1 MSLSAIKGKK
11 LIVVAATLIFSGLV
25 ISLVS
30 IANETNTTI
39 ATEQME
45 PNEIDTERF
54 CYYKNLAY
62 SEGAEIGVK
71 DGTSL
76 LCKRKMIWSEN

>member
-11 LIVVAATLIFSGLV
+11 LIVVAAISIFSGLV

-30 IANETNTTI
+30 IANETNTTM

-45 PNEIDTERF
+45 PKEIDTERF

-62 SEGAEIGVK
+62 SEGAEIGDK

>member
-11 LIVVAATLIFSGLV
+11 LIVVAAISIFSGLV

-30 IANETNTTI
+30 IANETNTTM
-39 ATEQME
+39 ATEKME
-45 PNEIDTERF
+45 PKKVDTERF

-62 SEGAEIGVK
+62 SEGAEIGVE

>member
-11 LIVVAATLIFSGLV
+11 LIVGAATLIFSGLV

-30 IANETNTTI
+30 IANETSTTM
-39 ATEQME
+39 ATEKME
-45 PNEIDTERF
+45 PKKVDTERF

-62 SEGAEIGVK
+62 SEGAEIGVE

>member
-39 ATEQME
+39 ATEKME

-54 CYYKNLAY
+54 CYYKNGTY

-76 LCKRKMIWSEN
+76 LCKRKMIWIKN